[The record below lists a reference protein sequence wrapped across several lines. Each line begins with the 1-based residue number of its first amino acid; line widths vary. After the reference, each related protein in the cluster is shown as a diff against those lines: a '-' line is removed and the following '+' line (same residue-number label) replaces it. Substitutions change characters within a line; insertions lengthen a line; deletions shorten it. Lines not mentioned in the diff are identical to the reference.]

1 MKKGSDHPDSMRKKL
16 VGDFLRSADKL
27 LKEGEYERALA
38 EVEKGLELEPGNFY
52 AQAYRD
58 RITALREKHA
68 RPEPGHATAP
78 GPAQPHPAPAPPAY
92 SPRPPDPGL
101 TEITGARI
109 EEIPPGETDAA
120 EHRDLKALKDQ
131 IARDRATNE
140 DAAIRQA
147 EEFARKAL
155 EDELRQRGE
164 TDRLKAAEQAAIAA
178 AMAEARDGAIA
189 ELATRAGDRFAKAL
203 SGGDTEGAFRELAA
217 IRLIAPSH
225 PALGEMTRS
234 LDAATRSAHD
244 AAGSGPAGPS
254 REAALEWYGKFLRS
268 AWGEGKPNE
277 IQAGLLGAARARLG
291 VTPEEEKRLLSPI
304 QREIM
309 TLAMREAYKE
319 GEPDAEAKAFL
330 EVLAR
335 ELSVGDIGPDRAAV
349 TR

>member
-58 RITALREKHA
+58 RITALREKHG
-68 RPEPGHATAP
+68 RPEQGRATAT
-78 GPAQPHPAPAPPAY
+78 GPAQSHPTPSGTPP
-92 SPRPPDPGL
+92 PRDPGL

-109 EEIPPGETDAA
+109 EEVTPGESDAT
-120 EHRDLKALKDQ
+120 ERRDLEALKDQ

-155 EDELRQRGE
+155 EAELRQRGE

-178 AMAEARDGAIA
+178 ALEEARDGAVA
-189 ELATRAGDRFAKAL
+189 ELASRARDRFAKAL
-203 SGGDTEGAFRELAA
+203 SGGDAEGAFRQLAA

-225 PALGEMTRS
+225 PALEEMTRS
-234 LDAATRSAHD
+234 LDAATESAQN
-244 AAGSGPAGPS
+244 AAGSEPAGPS
-254 REAALEWYGKFLRS
+254 RDAALEWYGKFLRS

-277 IQAGLLGAARARLG
+277 TQAGLLGAARARLG
-291 VTPEEEKRLLSPI
+291 VTPEEEKRLLSPL

-309 TLAMREAYKE
+309 TMAMREAYNE
-319 GEPDAEAKAFL
+319 GEPDIETKSFL
-330 EVLAR
+330 DVLAR

-349 TR
+349 TK